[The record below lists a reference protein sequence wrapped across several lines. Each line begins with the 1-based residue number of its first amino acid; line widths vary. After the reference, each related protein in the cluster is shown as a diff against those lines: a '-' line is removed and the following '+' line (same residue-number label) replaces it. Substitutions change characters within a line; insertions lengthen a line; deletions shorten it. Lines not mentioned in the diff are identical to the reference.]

1 MTTLMRAPDGRI
13 FNVTDVVSS
22 TTTITP
28 VEKMSATKNN
38 TGGPAKPTNLK
49 KFLKQMSEMQRRLT
63 GQASLQKPSPSQI
76 QTKGPPCRLQ
86 PPVPPVL
93 NCRFTCDNQKD
104 NERYEMEKDGTP
116 CHLHRRVRSLIGVCV
131 RGHCQQN
138 ANK

>member
-1 MTTLMRAPDGRI
+1 MEI
-13 FNVTDVVSS
+13 N
-22 TTTITP
+22 
-28 VEKMSATKNN
+28 ATFICGLLTALLSVIACSPENKRRDD
-38 TGGPAKPTNLK
+38 TSVQRHLPTH
-49 KFLKQMSEMQRRLT
+49 Q
-63 GQASLQKPSPSQI
+63 
-76 QTKGPPCRLQ
+76 
-86 PPVPPVL
+86 VPPVL